1 MDAVVGKLNE
11 ETYYMRRTT
20 GCLSIVIVAVVVV
33 RVLQCKGGRGLG
45 HMWSRYIILG
55 AGVACLSACLPL
67 SSLGIFHFRHHGIQ
81 IGLDGQKCFLD
92 KLIMP

>member
-11 ETYYMRRTT
+11 ETYYMRRIT

-33 RVLQCKGGRGLG
+33 RVLQCKGVCGLGG

-55 AGVACLSACLPL
+55 AGVACLSACLPACRCPL
-67 SSLGIFHFRHHGIQ
+67 
-81 IGLDGQKCFLD
+81 
-92 KLIMP
+92 